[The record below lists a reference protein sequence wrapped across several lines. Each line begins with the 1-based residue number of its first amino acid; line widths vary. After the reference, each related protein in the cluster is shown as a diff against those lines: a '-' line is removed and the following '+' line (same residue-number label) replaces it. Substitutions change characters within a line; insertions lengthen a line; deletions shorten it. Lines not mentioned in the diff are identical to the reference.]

1 MAAHGGGAEEALIRV
16 RDLAGRPRG
25 TGFLADH
32 LGTMVTSHEAVD
44 GLARLVLHASGGQV
58 CLVEAAAITPLPEQG
73 LALVATEG
81 LSVPPLPVAPGGP
94 ADPHRRTRLPRSAAR
109 GVVVATGPVTY
120 TATDR
125 FHLLDQA
132 YELDLDGAEVA
143 GLGPDASGTPLIDAA
158 TGAVLAVVATAL
170 NAGHRAGGFALPL
183 RPANAPEPLAALLA
197 RNAATVPAYG
207 AHLNLAGTL
216 RLAAA
221 STGPATRTERWRTA
235 VARPGITEPLRD
247 FLAADVRAAGTPLV
261 LALVGEPGTGRS
273 TELAAV
279 AARRAR
285 EPGPAPTVWLSGADL
300 RAADTSIADGVERA
314 LRAAARLVEAA
325 PGAPECAPADA
336 VCAVAAAAG
345 RPLLVVLDT
354 PEEMPPALAH
364 ALAGWASATAAWL
377 RTGPARV
384 VLACRP
390 EFWEQAGALFPADL
404 VYDPVHGAGAV
415 SGGVRGARTP
425 PHRPLPPCL
434 GVADLDPGE
443 AARARFSL
451 GLEPGALRPA
461 DAAHPLALRLLSEIR
476 AELPGAEPGPPPS
489 RTEVFAAHLDLLC
502 LRTAVRLAADA
513 RRPVRGTELRRLAA
527 RVAGRVHEA
536 ARHCLGPGQGR
547 LDREAFAGLFPW
559 RTGWASAVLAEGL
572 LVPAGA
578 GYRFPHE
585 EFADWLQ
592 ALHLDLP
599 AALHA
604 LVHRGLRAPRGAVVA
619 GEGRF
624 RVPAQ
629 GGAEAVRGV
638 AVPAGAA
645 RRSRP
650 ARHRWFARSSAGAGV
665 AGPAAGAGE
674 GGVRVP
680 AQGGARTG
688 RREAVAEVT
697 VAPGARGGARVGEGP
712 RSVLPGGPGSAG
724 QDRLAPSEVGGKPS
738 QEPAAAAARGA
749 LKQRRFAATAGNG
762 GEVGLRVAGREDA
775 EEVLVRLPVRRSVA
789 AGGGRGQ
796 QPPPVPP
803 APGVAPRGVPVPR
816 HRAGPVVQALL
827 LAPEEARVAHLRAL
841 VAALGPEPGR
851 EAGWWGT
858 HLVRETVLRA
868 ADATAYREVLGEL
881 AGRIVAGAGER
892 GGFTADGRMGDLGG
906 FGPWFWQRL
915 PLGVTERLDLLRVL
929 LPADPPPPAGR
940 NGDGTGLHGDGTG
953 RNGDGKV
960 RFLDAA
966 ALMLREDP
974 VRAVPAVCGWLR
986 DERPL
991 HPGAGQDRPRLTVAR
1006 AAQALLHTHR
1016 RLAPDELVE
1025 ALSVAVHPRAE
1036 ELLTALAEDEPS
1048 AVCRAVGRWARDPRP
1063 ERRAAAA
1070 AYAPM
1075 AASRV
1080 RSGADRALLRH
1091 AALALLE
1098 RPADHA
1104 LHGAALGLLVQDPA
1118 TRDRHLYPAL
1128 ERFTA
1133 GDPGVPAAALAAALP
1148 ARPEPVLAAFG
1159 ARLRAG
1165 GEGAAE
1171 VLRELAA
1178 VTDPA
1183 LTGRLTA
1190 LLADHLAHRPEQ
1202 ADGVAAYLD
1211 LRLER
1216 GPAVRAELVALTRAV
1231 LRDHPPQVR
1240 RTLLPVF
1247 AAPGTPASRP
1257 LRQELLGLVLDGEHH
1272 PDVLEALLAAAA
1284 HGCRGRRPVRT
1295 RALVHR
1301 LGLLLGRDP
1310 EGAARFDRRVV
1321 ELARADPEFGRLVRG
1336 WLTDG
1341 AAWDAVLG
1349 PSARRR
1355 LEAAAAPDPA
1365 GRGGTQAGWRRARG
1379 PG

>member
-1 MAAHGGGAEEALIRV
+1 MAAHGGGTEEALVRV

-44 GLARLVLHASGGQV
+44 GLARLVLHAPGGQV
-58 CLVEAAAITPLPEQG
+58 RLAEAAAITPLPEQG

-81 LSVPPLPVAPGGP
+81 LTAAPLPVAPGGP
-94 ADPHRRTRLPRSAAR
+94 ADPHRRTRLPLSAAR
-109 GVVVATGPVTY
+109 GVVVASGPVTY

-170 NAGHRAGGFALPL
+170 NSGHRAGGFAVPL

-216 RLAAA
+216 HLAAA

-247 FLAADVRAAGTPLV
+247 FLTGDVRAAGTPLV
-261 LALVGEPGTGRS
+261 LALVGEPGTGRT
-273 TELAAV
+273 TELAAI

-285 EPGPAPTVWLSGADL
+285 EPGPAPTVWLRGADL
-300 RAADTSIADGVERA
+300 RAADTSIADAVERA
-314 LRAAARLVEAA
+314 LCAAARLVDAS

-377 RTGPARV
+377 RPGPARL

-390 EFWEQAGALFPADL
+390 EFWEHAGALFPADL
-404 VYDPVHGAGAV
+404 VCGPAYGAAAV
-415 SGGVRGARTP
+415 PGGVRAASAP

-434 GVADLDPGE
+434 RVTDLDPGE
-443 AARARFSL
+443 AARARSSL
-451 GLEPGALRPA
+451 GLEPGALRLA

-476 AELPGAEPGPPPS
+476 AELPGAEPGPAPS
-489 RTEVFAAHLDLLC
+489 RAEVFAAHLDLLC
-502 LRTAVRLAADA
+502 LRTAERLAADA
-513 RRPVRGTELRRLAA
+513 RRPVRGSELRRLAA

-536 ARHCLGPGQGR
+536 ARHCLGPGQGQ

-604 LVHRGLRAPRGAVVA
+604 LVHRGLPAPRGAVVA

-629 GGAEAVRGV
+629 GAAETVPGA

-645 RRSRP
+645 ARSRP
-650 ARHRWFARSSAGAGV
+650 ARHRWFARPSAEAAGRAAGV
-665 AGPAAGAGE
+665 GE
-674 GGVRVP
+674 GGARVP
-680 AQGGARTG
+680 AQGGTR
-688 RREAVAEVT
+688 RREAAEAT
-697 VAPGARGGARVGEGP
+697 AAPGVRRGARAGEGP
-712 RSVLPGGPGSAG
+712 RSVLSAGSGSVG
-724 QDRLAPSEVGGKPS
+724 QDRLMPSGVGGKPS
-738 QEPAAAAARGA
+738 QEPPAATGNPPRA
-749 LKQRRFAATAGNG
+749 LKQRWFAASAGSG
-762 GEVGLRVAGREDA
+762 DGAALRVAGREDA
-775 EEVLVRLPVRRSVA
+775 EEVLVRLPVRRLVA
-789 AGGGRGQ
+789 RSGA

-803 APGVAPRGVPVPR
+803 APAVAPRAVPVPR

-827 LAPEEARVAHLRAL
+827 LAPEEARVAHLGAL
-841 VAALGPEPGR
+841 VAALGRDPGR

-881 AGRIVAGAGER
+881 AERIVAGAGER
-892 GGFTADGRMGDLGG
+892 GGFAADGRMGDLGG

-915 PLGVTERLDLLRVL
+915 PLGAIERLDLLRVL

-940 NGDGTGLHGDGTG
+940 NGDG
-953 RNGDGKV
+953 KA

-966 ALMLREDP
+966 AMLLREDP
-974 VRAVPAVCGWLR
+974 ARAVPAVCGWLR

-991 HPGAGQDRPRLTVAR
+991 HPGAGPDRPRLTVAR

-1016 RLAPDELVE
+1016 RLAPDELME
-1025 ALSVAVHPRAE
+1025 ALSAAAHPRAG
-1036 ELLTALAEDEPS
+1036 ELLAALAEDEPS
-1048 AVCRAVGRWARDPRP
+1048 AVCRAVDRWARDPRP

-1075 AASRV
+1075 AASHA

-1159 ARLRAG
+1159 ARLRTG

-1202 ADGVAAYLD
+1202 AGGVAAYLD

-1257 LRQELLGLVLDGEHH
+1257 LRQELLDLVLDGEHD
-1272 PDVLEALLAAAA
+1272 PEVLDALLAAAA
-1284 HGCRGRRPVRT
+1284 DGCRGRRPVRT

-1321 ELARADPEFGRLVRG
+1321 EFARADPEFGRLVRG